1 MGKANRKRPDTKR
14 PHVVRF
20 HLYEMWRIG
29 KFTVRKYTSSCKWK
43 LDRVLELDKDDKLY
57 NIMNTTKNH

>member
-1 MGKANRKRPDTKR
+1 
-14 PHVVRF
+14 
-20 HLYEMWRIG
+20 MWRIG